1 MNPRGTV
8 LRIEA
13 LALVAIAISFFLAT
27 CGSCRRWSNSW
38 ILQKGFL
45 AANAL
50 FLSLGTY
57 SIGLMQSSPVKSE
70 MYPIW
75 AVSLFALLCC
85 IDSVTMFSF
94 DNKSQVWKMLYQLF
108 LYCGYVLL
116 MSISSISSDIGNI
129 AICVLSAITL
139 IKGFHKSM
147 ALLLP
152 GRMRN
157 VIRDTQDS
165 ELFIVGLRY
174 FTREK
179 RLMVHLPLDEDNAAK
194 VAKTDVAVKVHAIN
208 SMYKGGELRSDIRD
222 VCLSLSLSHM
232 LQLRLLGVKEDDESM
247 IFDKSVSSN
256 WFELKGD
263 HDGVMEWAFKVV
275 EVELAF
281 LYDILF
287 TSNAFLHYYEAKTA
301 SIWVLASLV
310 GICFVGVVAAMPGT
324 RTVPWASSSSS
335 GGHGTAVVGTTTAD
349 LVITGVI
356 LVSLALLLVVQLLR
370 CWTSNWARVAFA
382 CDCARKRRRQEEEA
396 EVKQQQGGD
405 SVQGIHLERGWCL
418 RLRAHLLRIN
428 WFESYLWQDKLGQ
441 HSMVEPTGGCL
452 QCFTRPAEDS
462 TCASASRKYCSIV
475 SGMLG
480 LRCVGRELLEHHH

>member
-1 MNPRGTV
+1 
-8 LRIEA
+8 
-13 LALVAIAISFFLAT
+13 
-27 CGSCRRWSNSW
+27 
-38 ILQKGFL
+38 
-45 AANAL
+45 
-50 FLSLGTY
+50 
-57 SIGLMQSSPVKSE
+57 
-70 MYPIW
+70 
-75 AVSLFALLCC
+75 
-85 IDSVTMFSF
+85 
-94 DNKSQVWKMLYQLF
+94 
-108 LYCGYVLL
+108 
-116 MSISSISSDIGNI
+116 
-129 AICVLSAITL
+129 
-139 IKGFHKSM
+139 
-147 ALLLP
+147 
-152 GRMRN
+152 
-157 VIRDTQDS
+157 
-165 ELFIVGLRY
+165 
-174 FTREK
+174 
-179 RLMVHLPLDEDNAAK
+179 MVHLPLDEDNAAK
-194 VAKTDVAVKVHAIN
+194 VAKTDVAVKAHAIN

-324 RTVPWASSSSS
+324 RTVRWASSSSS

-356 LVSLALLLVVQLLR
+356 LVSLALLQVVQLLR
-370 CWTSNWARVAFA
+370 CWTSSWARVAFA
-382 CDCARKRRRQEEEA
+382 CDCARKRRKQ

>member
-27 CGSCRRWSNSW
+27 CGSCRRWSKSW

-139 IKGFHKSM
+139 LKGFHKSM

-179 RLMVHLPLDEDNAAK
+179 SLMVHLPLDEDNAAK
-194 VAKTDVAVKVHAIN
+194 VAKTE
-208 SMYKGGELRSDIRD
+208 M
-222 VCLSLSLSHM
+222 
-232 LQLRLLGVKEDDESM
+232 
-247 IFDKSVSSN
+247 
-256 WFELKGD
+256 
-263 HDGVMEWAFKVV
+263 
-275 EVELAF
+275 
-281 LYDILF
+281 
-287 TSNAFLHYYEAKTA
+287 
-301 SIWVLASLV
+301 
-310 GICFVGVVAAMPGT
+310 
-324 RTVPWASSSSS
+324 
-335 GGHGTAVVGTTTAD
+335 
-349 LVITGVI
+349 
-356 LVSLALLLVVQLLR
+356 
-370 CWTSNWARVAFA
+370 
-382 CDCARKRRRQEEEA
+382 
-396 EVKQQQGGD
+396 
-405 SVQGIHLERGWCL
+405 
-418 RLRAHLLRIN
+418 
-428 WFESYLWQDKLGQ
+428 
-441 HSMVEPTGGCL
+441 
-452 QCFTRPAEDS
+452 
-462 TCASASRKYCSIV
+462 
-475 SGMLG
+475 
-480 LRCVGRELLEHHH
+480 